1 MAVIRKSAV
10 LVVSVIDDHT
20 GKMVSGSNIR
30 VAAEGIK
37 AYRKDDGYY
46 VFINLSGSSHEITVE
61 SDIYLTE
68 TLHVD
73 MKDIDSRN
81 PVVYVRLKPNALHPA
96 APGTTWI
103 KGRLSRGGN
112 LLKGASI
119 GIEYLSGVDRIKIS
133 EDGVEAGSKSLKL
146 YTPGDMVLFGKQFL
160 INDTDEEGKSK
171 NETCRITGADS
182 DKFLLE
188 KELQF
193 AHKRG
198 TSLIPVENTFS
209 DEKGNFVILLKPFK
223 SETVDVSLSFEY
235 EGKRIKKK
243 VTVKTGESLN
253 MGEITFKE

>member
-1 MAVIRKSAV
+1 MAVIRKSAI

-30 VAAEGIK
+30 VAVAGKK

-73 MKDIDSRN
+73 MKNIDSRN

-96 APGTTWI
+96 TPGTTWI

-133 EDGVEAGSKSLKL
+133 EDGVEAGSKAVRL
-146 YTPGDMVLFGKQFL
+146 YMPGDMLLFGKQFL
-160 INDTDEEGKSK
+160 INDKDDEGKSK
-171 NETCRITGADS
+171 NEVCRIAGAYG

-188 KELQF
+188 KGLQF
-193 AHKRG
+193 GHKRG
-198 TSLIPVENTFS
+198 TSLIPIENTRT
-209 DEKGNFVILLKPFK
+209 DEKGSFVILLKPFK
-223 SETVDVSLSFEY
+223 GDTVNVALSFEY
-235 EGKRIKKK
+235 GGKRIKKK

-253 MGEITFKE
+253 MGEITFME